1 MGGSMKRNLMGSTG
15 LAVTEVAFGGAS
27 IGNLYVAGSDD
38 DAAAAVAAAWDGG
51 IRYFDTAPHYGLGL
65 SERRLGETLSHYPRD
80 EFVLSTKV
88 GRLLVPNDV
97 GSGDV
102 ADDMATGFAVPAT
115 SRRVW
120 DFSRDGVRRSIDES
134 LTRLGLDHVDIA
146 FLHDPDD
153 HWQQAVSTG
162 FAALAELRDEGMV
175 RAIGAGMNQWQM
187 LEAFVR
193 ETDMDVVMLAG
204 RYTLL
209 DQSALETLL
218 PLCVERGVSVV
229 NVAVFNS
236 GLLSKPDPERGMR
249 YNYGDAPT
257 DLVDRAIAM
266 AAICRRH
273 GVTLPVCAFQFG
285 SAHPAVV
292 STGMGASTAQ
302 RVRANLEMFNT
313 PVPAD
318 VWAEL
323 VSEGFLRPDAPT
335 PSR

>member
-1 MGGSMKRNLMGSTG
+1 MKRHLVASTG

-27 IGNLYVAGSDD
+27 IGNLYVAVSDD
-38 DAAAAVAAAWDGG
+38 DAAAAVTAAWDGG

-65 SERRLGETLSHYPRD
+65 SERRLGQTLRHYPRD

-88 GRLLVPNDV
+88 GRLLVPNESA
-97 GSGDV
+97 SGDV
-102 ADDMATGFAVPAT
+102 GDDMATGFAVPAT

-153 HWQQAVSTG
+153 HWQEAVSTG
-162 FAALAELRDEGMV
+162 FPALAQLRDEGVV
-175 RAIGAGMNQWQM
+175 RAIGAGMNQWEM
-187 LEAFVR
+187 LAAFVR
-193 ETDMDVVMLAG
+193 ETDVDVIMLAG

-218 PLCVERGVSVV
+218 PLCVERGVAVV

-236 GLLSKPDPERGMR
+236 GLLSKPDPQHGMR
-249 YNYGDAPT
+249 FNYEGAPD

-266 AAICRRH
+266 AAICRRYD
-273 GVTLPVCAFQFG
+273 VTLPVCAFQFG

-313 PVPAD
+313 PVPDD

-335 PSR
+335 PSRRYA